1 MTGVIYADVLFV
13 INVYITYALLMLTCV
28 FLGLSQM
35 RLRILLASVIGGLSS
50 FIIFFSD
57 IPEIF
62 SIIIRLALCLCFCL
76 IAFSFRGIRQLVR
89 QCAVFL
95 GVNFLFAG
103 LMFAIWYFVSP
114 TAVYYNTGVVYFDI
128 DTLSLIV
135 ITAVCYF
142 VIKIFGIFSRLRAPK
157 NRLYDVCLHIND
169 DVFCLKGFLDTGN
182 NLKDPFTSSDV
193 IVVSRDA
200 LEKYFPLNKSIS
212 EIIGESPLRIRYL
225 PCNTVS
231 GSRLLPIFR
240 ADKVRIKGISA
251 DFSVKGV
258 MIAVSDE
265 KIKNGEFQ
273 ALLPESIFQN
283 NYSDKGEDYE
293 ENKRFYAELDI

>member
-13 INVYITYALLMLTCV
+13 VNVYITYALLMLTAL
-28 FLGLSQM
+28 FLGIAPERM
-35 RLRILLASVIGGLSS
+35 RIFLASIIGGLSS
-50 FIIFFSD
+50 FIIFIPHISD
-57 IPEIF
+57 IF
-62 SIIIRLALCLCFCL
+62 SGLIRLVLCQCFCL
-76 IAFSFRGIRQLVR
+76 VAFSFKGIRQLVR

-103 LMFAIWYFVSP
+103 LMFALWYFVSP
-114 TAVYYNTGVVYFDI
+114 SAVYYNTGVVYFDI
-128 DTLSLIV
+128 DTLSLVI

-142 VIKIFGIFSRLRAPK
+142 AIKIFGIFTRMRTPK
-157 NRLYDVCLHIND
+157 NILYDV
-169 DVFCLKGFLDTGN
+169 DVYISGDKFSLKGFLDTGN
-182 NLKDPFTSSDV
+182 NLKDPFTSADV
-193 IVVSRDA
+193 IIVSRDA
-200 LEKYFPLNKSIS
+200 VEKYFPKDKSIS
-212 EIIGESPLRIRYL
+212 EIAENSPLKIRYL

-231 GSRLLPIFR
+231 GSRLLPVFK

-258 MIAVSDE
+258 MIAVCDE

-273 ALLPESIFQN
+273 ALLPEGIFQN

-293 ENKRFYAELDI
+293 ETQRLFAEHNF

>member
-13 INVYITYALLMLTCV
+13 INVYITYALLMLTSL
-28 FLGLSQM
+28 FLGITPARM
-35 RLRILLASVIGGLSS
+35 RILLASIIGGLSS
-50 FIIFFSD
+50 FIILVPD
-57 IPEIF
+57 ISEIF
-62 SIIIRLALCLCFCL
+62 SGFIRLVLCQCFC
-76 IAFSFRGIRQLVR
+76 IVAFSFKGIRQLVR

-128 DTLSLIV
+128 DTFSLIA

-142 VIKIFGIFSRLRAPK
+142 VIKIFGIFFRMRTPK
-157 NRLYDVCLHIND
+157 NIIYDVTLNIAED
-169 DVFCLKGFLDTGN
+169 RLQLRGFLDTGN
-182 NLKDPFTSSDV
+182 NLKDPFTASDV

-200 LEKYFPLNKSIS
+200 IEKYFPLDKSIS
-212 EIIGESPLRIRYL
+212 EIIEESPLRIRYL

-231 GSRLLPIFR
+231 GSRLLPIFK

-251 DFSVKGV
+251 DFTVKGV

-273 ALLPESIFQN
+273 ALLPEGIFQN

-293 ENKRFYAELDI
+293 ENERFYAEFNI